1 MYVVIDSNIWISEL
15 GLSTAKGLALQF
27 FVKRQRGV
35 IAIPEVV
42 KREVEIHIRDALT
55 VHCENIK
62 KNHRQLLSIFGK
74 LKEVVL
80 PDEHEINECVAGLF
94 EKVSADKRDIPFSI
108 ESANQSL
115 DKVIRGIPPSGP
127 KNQQFKDGV
136 IWADC
141 LALMEDDDVV
151 LVTDDK
157 GFYHNRQCEKGLAA
171 NLKQEA
177 ARRPHQLR
185 VFSSITDLLEE
196 IQEPVDIDASALVRE
211 FCGETQESFSR
222 LLDQNGF
229 ETSGDPT
236 VNVSSYVT
244 EQMDH
249 LYIEFE
255 IVFRCNDITGGNRT
269 QATLTLK
276 GDATFETR
284 DRIFSGFRNRG
295 ESLDFVDADGEQQ
308 RKTVYLM
315 AGNIVIGH
323 RTVEHIVRHKIA

>member
-27 FVKRQRGV
+27 FVKRQSAV

-55 VHCENIK
+55 VHCDNIK
-62 KNHRQLLSIFGK
+62 KSHRELLSIFGK

-80 PDEHEINECVAGLF
+80 PDEHAINECVAGLF
-94 EKVSADKRDIPFSI
+94 EKVSADKHDIPFSI

-115 DKVIRGIPPSGP
+115 DKVIRGIPPSGS

-151 LVTDDK
+151 LVTVDK
-157 GFYHNRQCEKGLAA
+157 SFYHNRQYEKGLAA

-177 ARRPHQLR
+177 IQRPHQLQI
-185 VFSSITDLLEE
+185 FSSITDLLEE
-196 IQEPVDIDASALVRE
+196 IKEPVDIDESALVRE
-211 FCGETQESFSR
+211 FCGETQESISR
-222 LLDQNGF
+222 LLDHNGF
-229 ETSGDPT
+229 ATSGDPM

-244 EQMDH
+244 EEVDH

-255 IVFRCNDITGGNRT
+255 IVFRCNDITDGNRT
-269 QATLTLK
+269 QAILTLK
-276 GDATFETR
+276 GDATFETINQ
-284 DRIFSGFRNRG
+284 IFLGFRNRG

-308 RKTVYLM
+308 KKNVYIM
-315 AGNIVIGH
+315 VGNVVIGH
-323 RTVEHIVRHKIA
+323 RTVEHTVRYKIA

>member
-27 FVKRQRGV
+27 FVKRQRGI
-35 IAIPEVV
+35 IAIPEFV

-55 VHCENIK
+55 EHCENIK
-62 KNHRQLLSIFGK
+62 KSHRQLLSIFGK

-80 PDEHEINECVAGLF
+80 PDDNAVNECVAGLF
-94 EKVSADKRDIPFSI
+94 AKVSVDKRDIAFTI
-108 ESANQSL
+108 ESATQSL

-141 LALMEDDDVV
+141 LALLDEDDVV

-157 GFYHNRQCEKGLAA
+157 AFYHKRQSEKGLAA

-177 ARRPHQLR
+177 DQRPHQIQ
-185 VFSSITDLLEE
+185 VFSSITDYLEE
-196 IQEPVDIDASALVRE
+196 IQDQVDIDSGRLVHE
-211 FCGETQESFSR
+211 FCGETKESFNR

-229 ETSGDPT
+229 EISGDPT

-244 EQMDH
+244 EKVDH

-255 IVFRCNDITGGNRT
+255 IDFPCNDITGGDRT
-269 QATLTLK
+269 QATLTLR
-276 GDATFETR
+276 GDATFETQEQ
-284 DRIFSGFRNRG
+284 IFSGFRNRG
-295 ESLDFVDADGEQQ
+295 EALNFVDADGEQQ
-308 RKTVYLM
+308 RKNVYM
-315 AGNIVIGH
+315 MVGNVVIGH
-323 RTVEHIVRHKIA
+323 RTVEHTVRHKIE